1 MVTMSRLI
9 TLGAILVFLALG
21 LLFHVRND
29 QFVTLDYYA
38 GAIDLPF
45 SLWMFISLA
54 LGSVLGVLASLP
66 VLLKLKRENSRLA
79 RQVRMT
85 ERELNNLRV
94 IPLRDSP

>member
-1 MVTMSRLI
+1 MVIMSRLI

-54 LGSVLGVLASLP
+54 LGSALGMLASLP
-66 VLLKLKRENSRLA
+66 AIVRLKRENARLA
-79 RQVRMT
+79 RQVKVT

-94 IPLRDSP
+94 IPLRDTP

>member
-38 GAIDLPF
+38 GVINLPF

-54 LGSVLGVLASLP
+54 VGSAFGVLASLP
-66 VLLKLKRENSRLA
+66 VIVKLKRENARLSK
-79 RQVRMT
+79 QVKVT

>member
-1 MVTMSRLI
+1 M
-9 TLGAILVFLALG
+9 LGAILVFLALG

-45 SLWMFISLA
+45 SLWMFIGIA
-54 LGSVLGVLASLP
+54 IGSVLGVLASLP
-66 VLLKLKRENSRLA
+66 MIVRLKRENSRLA
-79 RQVRMT
+79 RQVKVT